1 MKRIAG
7 LLLLV
12 IGIVACQEKI
22 SQSDIIDH
30 MEQMTA
36 VMSDDSKIALSDQE
50 IDKVFY
56 LVRHAEKDTIPKD
69 NPRLTAHGEDRA
81 KALADIFRQTRVD
94 EIYSTMYTRTLWTAE
109 TLADAKGVTIRPYN
123 PSELKAFAEQLKQNK
138 MIQTAF
144 IAGHSN
150 TTPQLASFL
159 AGDTAEIKAMDEKEY
174 DRLIVVVIHKDGSSD
189 VKQLRYFTDTL

>member
-1 MKRIAG
+1 MRIIAAM
-7 LLLLV
+7 LLLAL
-12 IGIVACQEKI
+12 GIIACQEKQ

-36 VMSDDSKIALSDQE
+36 VMSDDSRLALSDQE

-69 NPRLTAHGEDRA
+69 NPRLTAQGEDRA

-159 AGDTAEIKAMDEKEY
+159 AGDTEIKAMDETEY
-174 DRLIVVVIHKDGSSD
+174 DRLIIVVIHKDGSSD
-189 VKQLRYFTDTL
+189 VKQLRYFTETL